1 MAAKHV
7 TPPAFVPIGEW
18 SPARQEL
25 EHVKA
30 KLIDTETRLF
40 DEFSSSLYYETECI
54 RLRLLLAQTRRE
66 NKKLRN
72 MVNTIKRLV
81 GSFF

>member
-40 DEFSSSLYYETECI
+40 